1 MNQTNTPA
9 TLNKMCTVTARLASM
24 DLPIEA
30 SQAVKQVP
38 ILAPKIRAIPAS
50 RGKRP
55 WLAST
60 MTIPVV
66 AEELWTRAVKAAPKA
81 MPNSGAF
88 MFFIKSMKGA

>member
-38 ILAPKIRAIPAS
+38 ILAPKMRAIPAS
-50 RGKRP
+50 SGKRP

-66 AEELWTRAVKAAPKA
+66 AEEL
-81 MPNSGAF
+81 
-88 MFFIKSMKGA
+88 